1 MAGFLIGEALRAL
14 RRAGRVAVS
23 AIVLITLSLA
33 ALGGFWLVS
42 SNLDRA
48 VARWRDR
55 VRIVVYLKREPSPVD
70 VASLLERVRTTP
82 GVAAVA
88 FVGKAEALRGLKQVL
103 GKDASVVDQLPANP
117 LPASLEVTPA
127 AAAATPEGARELVAR
142 LAALPEADE
151 VAGSVD
157 WVEQLSHWQLLLT
170 TIGLGVGAVLGI
182 AAILTVT
189 TATTLVLHARR
200 HETEIMR
207 LVGAS
212 EVTIRLPLLLQG
224 LMQGLV
230 GAVLALGTLVL
241 TYSLVAPR
249 LEPLVNLTLGL
260 SQTVFF
266 PPVGVTAPRRG
277 DLARRARRLAG
288 ARRPR
293 AMSRATLALALAVL
307 AVAPAA
313 AQTRRDDPLQAEQ
326 RKLQQTQKQ
335 LKEEKERAAA
345 ARARETSLL
354 AELEEIERR
363 LVAKKAEVAR
373 LEARIKKAQSD
384 VQLFRGEIG
393 RLERQRAGQIS
404 ALAGRLRVM
413 YRVHAQGGAL
423 PVILSGEDPVTRAV
437 AVRHLASLAALDAR
451 LIQEYRV

>member
-1 MAGFLIGEALRAL
+1 VVGFLVGEALRDL

-48 VARWRDR
+48 VAQWRDR
-55 VRIVVYLKREPSPVD
+55 VRIVVYLKREPSSAD
-70 VASLLERVRTTP
+70 VPALLERVRSAP
-82 GVAAVA
+82 GVAGVT
-88 FVGKAEALRGLKQVL
+88 FIGKAEALRGLKQVL

-117 LPASLEVTPA
+117 LPASLEVTPS

-157 WVEQLSHWQLLLT
+157 WVEQLSHWQRLLT

-224 LMQGLV
+224 MMQGLA
-230 GAVLALGTLVL
+230 GAVLALATLVL
-241 TYSLVAPR
+241 TYSFVGPR

-260 SQTVFF
+260 SQLVFF
-266 PPVGVTAPRRG
+266 TPLGVMALLGAGTLLG
-277 DLARRARRLAG
+277 GLGGWLAR
-288 ARRPR
+288 
-293 AMSRATLALALAVL
+293 
-307 AVAPAA
+307 
-313 AQTRRDDPLQAEQ
+313 
-326 RKLQQTQKQ
+326 
-335 LKEEKERAAA
+335 
-345 ARARETSLL
+345 
-354 AELEEIERR
+354 
-363 LVAKKAEVAR
+363 
-373 LEARIKKAQSD
+373 
-384 VQLFRGEIG
+384 
-393 RLERQRAGQIS
+393 
-404 ALAGRLRVM
+404 AGRE
-413 YRVHAQGGAL
+413 
-423 PVILSGEDPVTRAV
+423 P
-437 AVRHLASLAALDAR
+437 
-451 LIQEYRV
+451 